1 MEPIDWENRIKELE
15 EAHLILQQKFKTS
28 ELERSQLEALNQTKE
43 SLLKTVTQE
52 FINSEDILKA
62 KMSQLE
68 KALLNQQAMQLKLI
82 EAEKM
87 SALGILVAGIAHEIN
102 NPVNFIYGNITY
114 VNDYTADI
122 LQLLEMYQNRYP
134 ETDAEIEDF
143 IEKIDLNFLRED
155 LLKTLSSMKVGSERI
170 REIVLTL
177 RNFARVDEAEKKPVN
192 IHEGIDSTLLILQ
205 NLIKEKPG
213 DRAIKIV
220 KNYGNLPKVECYA
233 GQLNQV
239 FMNII
244 NNAIDA
250 LRELDQKRSLGEIES
265 NPSQIVIT
273 TSIVSENW
281 AKISIKDNGLGM
293 NEAVRGKIFDPFF
306 TTKPVGHGTGLGLSI
321 SYQIVVDKHGGRLE
335 CISAVGE
342 GTELAIEIPIA
353 NSRSSRSIEL
363 N

>member
-1 MEPIDWENRIKELE
+1 MSPIDWEENIKNLE
-15 EAHLILQQKFKTS
+15 SANLILRQKLEIS
-28 ELERSQLEALNQTKE
+28 ETKRSQLEVQNQEKE
-43 SLLKTVTQE
+43 FLLKTVTQE
-52 FINSEDILKA
+52 FIDAEQKLKA
-62 KMSQLE
+62 RMSKLE
-68 KALLNQQAMQLKLI
+68 KALQNQQAMQIKLI

-122 LQLLEMYQNRYP
+122 LKLLEMYQNRYP
-134 ETDAEIEDF
+134 ETAPEIEDY

-205 NLIKEKPG
+205 NLIKGKPG
-213 DRAIKIV
+213 FRAIEIV
-220 KNYGNLPKVECYA
+220 KKYGNLPKLECYP

-239 FMNII
+239 FMNMI
-244 NNAIDA
+244 NNAVDA
-250 LRELDQKRSLGEIES
+250 LREQEKKSSSEELEAKPSLIE
-265 NPSQIVIT
+265 IT
-273 TSIVSENW
+273 TSVISKNW
-281 AKISIKDNGLGM
+281 ARISIKDNGVGM
-293 NEAVRGKIFDPFF
+293 SESVKSKIFDPFF

-335 CISAVGE
+335 
-342 GTELAIEIPIA
+342 
-353 NSRSSRSIEL
+353 
-363 N
+363 

>member
-1 MEPIDWENRIKELE
+1 MEPTDWENRIKELE
-15 EAHLILQQKFKTS
+15 KENRILRKKLETS
-28 ELERSQLEALNQTKE
+28 ESERNQLESLNQKKE
-43 SLLKTVTQE
+43 SLLQIVTEE
-52 FINSEDILKA
+52 FRDSENILKA
-62 KMSQLE
+62 RMSTLE
-68 KALLNQQAMQLKLI
+68 KALENQQTMQLKLI

-114 VNDYTADI
+114 VNDYAGDI
-122 LQLLEMYQNRYP
+122 LKLLAMYQDRYP
-134 ETDAEIEDF
+134 EIDAEIEAF
-143 IEKIDLNFLRED
+143 IDKIDLNFLRED

-205 NLIKEKPG
+205 NLTKEKPG
-213 DRAIKIV
+213 HAAIKIV
-220 KNYGNLPKVECYA
+220 KNYGLLPKIECYA

-244 NNAIDA
+244 NNAVDA
-250 LRELDQKRSLGEIES
+250 VRERDQKLSIGEIEA

-273 TSIVSENW
+273 TSILSENW
-281 AKISIKDNGLGM
+281 TRISIKDNGLGM
-293 NEAVRGKIFDPFF
+293 NETVKGKIFNPFF

-335 CISAVGE
+335 CISAMGE
-342 GTELAIEIPIA
+342 GTEFVIEIPIA
-353 NSRSSRSIEL
+353 NSRS
-363 N
+363 

>member
-1 MEPIDWENRIKELE
+1 MEPTDWEKRIKKLE
-15 EAHLILQQKFKTS
+15 NENLILRKQLENS
-28 ELERSQLEALNQTKE
+28 ETERSQSEALNKKKE
-43 SLLKTVTQE
+43 SLLKILTE
-52 FINSEDILKA
+52 DFRDSEKKLKA
-62 KMSQLE
+62 RISTLE
-68 KALLNQQAMQLKLI
+68 TALNNQQTMQLKLI

-114 VNDYTADI
+114 VNDYAADI
-122 LQLLEMYQNRYP
+122 LKLLAMYQDRYP
-134 ETDAEIEDF
+134 ETDAEIEEF
-143 IEKIDLNFLRED
+143 LEKIDIDFLRED
-155 LLKTLSSMKVGSERI
+155 LLKTLSSMKLGSERI

-205 NLIKEKPG
+205 HLTKEQPG
-213 DRAIKIV
+213 HSAIKFI
-220 KNYGNLPKVECYA
+220 KSYGDLPKVECYA

-244 NNAIDA
+244 NNAVDA
-250 LRELDQKRSLGEIES
+250 LREREQKSSLDELEA
-265 NPSQIVIT
+265 NPVQMTIT
-273 TSIVSENW
+273 TSIIADNW
-281 AKISIKDNGLGM
+281 ARISIKDNGLGM
-293 NEAVRGKIFDPFF
+293 KESVKAKIFDPFF

-335 CISAVGE
+335 CISAIGE

-353 NSRSSRSIEL
+353 NSRS
-363 N
+363 

>member
-1 MEPIDWENRIKELE
+1 MEPRDWEKRIKELE
-15 EAHLILQQKFKTS
+15 KENRILRKKLENS
-28 ELERSQLEALNQTKE
+28 ETERSQLQALNQKKE
-43 SLLKTVTQE
+43 SLLKKLTQE
-52 FINSEDILKA
+52 FRDSENLLKA
-62 KMSQLE
+62 RMSTLE
-68 KALLNQQAMQLKLI
+68 KALENQQTMQLKLI

-114 VNDYTADI
+114 VNDYAGDI
-122 LQLLEMYQNRYP
+122 LKLLAMYQDRYP
-134 ETDAEIEDF
+134 ETDAEIEAF
-143 IEKIDLNFLRED
+143 IDKIDLNFLRED

-205 NLIKEKPG
+205 NLTKEKPG
-213 DRAIKIV
+213 YAAIKIV
-220 KNYGNLPKVECYA
+220 KNYGLLPKIECYA

-244 NNAIDA
+244 NNAVDA
-250 LRELDQKRSLGEIES
+250 VRERDQKLSIGEIEA

-273 TSIVSENW
+273 TSIFSENW
-281 AKISIKDNGLGM
+281 TRISIKDNGLGM
-293 NEAVRGKIFDPFF
+293 NETVKGKIFNPFF

-335 CISAVGE
+335 CISAMGE
-342 GTELAIEIPIA
+342 GTEFVIEIPIA
-353 NSRSSRSIEL
+353 NSRS
-363 N
+363 

>member
-1 MEPIDWENRIKELE
+1 MEPTDWKNRIKELE
-15 EAHLILQQKFKTS
+15 NENRILREKLETS
-28 ELERSQLEALNQTKE
+28 ETERSQLEALNQKQE
-43 SLLKTVTQE
+43 SLLKIVTEE
-52 FINSEDILKA
+52 FRDSENILKA
-62 KMSQLE
+62 KMSTLE
-68 KALLNQQAMQLKLI
+68 KALENQQTMQLKLI

-114 VNDYTADI
+114 VNDYAGDI
-122 LQLLEMYQNRYP
+122 LKLLAMYQDRYP

-143 IEKIDLNFLRED
+143 LEKIDLDFLRED

-205 NLIKEKPG
+205 NLTKQRQGYP
-213 DRAIKIV
+213 AIKIV
-220 KNYGNLPKVECYA
+220 KNYGKLPKVECYP

-244 NNAIDA
+244 NNAVDA
-250 LRELDQKRSLGEIES
+250 LRERDQKCSIGEIEA
-265 NPSQIVIT
+265 NPSQLVIT
-273 TSIVSENW
+273 TSIIGANW
-281 AKISIKDNGLGM
+281 ARISIKDNGLGM
-293 NEAVRGKIFDPFF
+293 NESVKGKIFNPFF

-335 CISAVGE
+335 CISAIGE
-342 GTELAIEIPIA
+342 GTEFAIEIPIA
-353 NSRSSRSIEL
+353 KSRS
-363 N
+363 

>member
-1 MEPIDWENRIKELE
+1 MEPTDWENKIKNLE
-15 EAHLILQQKFKTS
+15 NANLILRQKLERS
-28 ELERSQLEALNQTKE
+28 EAERSQLEVQNQEKTF
-43 SLLKTVTQE
+43 LLKTVCQE
-52 FINSEDILKA
+52 FIESEKKLKA
-62 KMSQLE
+62 RMSKLE
-68 KALLNQQAMQLKLI
+68 KALENQKAMQIKLI

-114 VNDYTADI
+114 VNDYTGDI
-122 LQLLEMYQNRYP
+122 LKLLEMYQNRYP

-192 IHEGIDSTLLILQ
+192 IHEGIDSTLVILQ
-205 NLIKEKPG
+205 NSIKEKPG
-213 DRAIKIV
+213 LRAIKIV
-220 KNYGNLPKVECYA
+220 KNYGDLPKIECYP

-244 NNAIDA
+244 NNAVDA
-250 LRELDQKRSLGEIES
+250 LREQEKQSSTDELEA
-265 NPSQIVIT
+265 NPSLIEIT
-273 TSIVSENW
+273 TSVISNNW
-281 AKISIKDNGLGM
+281 ARVSIKDNGLGM
-293 NEAVRGKIFDPFF
+293 NESVKAKIFDPFF

-342 GTELAIEIPIA
+342 GTEFAIEIPIVA
-353 NSRSSRSIEL
+353 KSSS
-363 N
+363 

>member
-1 MEPIDWENRIKELE
+1 MEPTDWENRIKELE
-15 EAHLILQQKFKTS
+15 KENRILRKKLETS
-28 ELERSQLEALNQTKE
+28 ESERNQLAALNQKIE
-43 SLLKTVTQE
+43 SLLKIVTEE
-52 FINSEDILKA
+52 FRDSENILKA
-62 KMSQLE
+62 RMSTLE
-68 KALLNQQAMQLKLI
+68 KALENQQTMQLKLI

-114 VNDYTADI
+114 VNDYAGDI
-122 LQLLEMYQNRYP
+122 LKLLAMYQDRYP
-134 ETDAEIEDF
+134 ETDAEIEAF
-143 IEKIDLNFLRED
+143 IDKIDLNFLRED

-205 NLIKEKPG
+205 SLTKEKPG
-213 DRAIKIV
+213 HPALKIIKT
-220 KNYGNLPKVECYA
+220 YGELPKIECYP

-244 NNAIDA
+244 KNAVDA
-250 LRELDQKRSLGEIES
+250 LREQDHNRSLGEIEA

-273 TSIVSENW
+273 TSSMGANW

-293 NEAVRGKIFDPFF
+293 NESVKGKIFNPFF

-335 CISAVGE
+335 CISAIGE
-342 GTELAIEIPIA
+342 GTEFVIEIPIA
-353 NSRSSRSIEL
+353 NSRS
-363 N
+363 

>member
-1 MEPIDWENRIKELE
+1 MEPTDWENRIKELE
-15 EAHLILQQKFKTS
+15 KENRILRKKLETS
-28 ELERSQLEALNQTKE
+28 ESERNQLEALNQKKE
-43 SLLKTVTQE
+43 SLLKIVTAE
-52 FINSEDILKA
+52 FIDSEKILIA
-62 KMSQLE
+62 RISTLE
-68 KALLNQQAMQLKLI
+68 KALENQQTMQLKLI

-114 VNDYTADI
+114 VNDYAGD
-122 LQLLEMYQNRYP
+122 LLKLLAMYQDRYP
-134 ETDAEIEDF
+134 ETDAEIEAF
-143 IEKIDLNFLRED
+143 IDKIDLNFLRED

-205 NLIKEKPG
+205 NLTKEKPG
-213 DRAIKIV
+213 HAAIKIV
-220 KNYGNLPKVECYA
+220 KNYGQLPKVECYA

-244 NNAIDA
+244 HNAVDA
-250 LRELDQKRSLGEIES
+250 VRERDQKLSIGEIEA

-273 TSIVSENW
+273 TSIFSENW
-281 AKISIKDNGLGM
+281 TRISIKDNGLGM
-293 NEAVRGKIFDPFF
+293 NEAVKGKIFNPFF

-335 CISAVGE
+335 CISAMGE
-342 GTELAIEIPIA
+342 GTEFVIEIPIA
-353 NSRSSRSIEL
+353 NSRS
-363 N
+363 

>member
-1 MEPIDWENRIKELE
+1 MQPKDWKNRIKELE
-15 EAHLILQQKFKTS
+15 KANQLLQQKLENS
-28 ELERSQLEALNQTKE
+28 ETERSQLEALHQKTE
-43 SLLKTVTQE
+43 SLLKTVT
-52 FINSEDILKA
+52 EDFRDYEKSVKA
-62 KMSQLE
+62 RMSTLE
-68 KALLNQQAMQLKLI
+68 KALLNQQTTQIKLI

-114 VNDYTADI
+114 VNDYAGDI
-122 LQLLEMYQNRYP
+122 LKLLAMYQDRHP

-143 IEKIDLNFLRED
+143 MEKIDIDFLRED

-192 IHEGIDSTLLILQ
+192 IHEGIESTLLILQ
-205 NLIKEKPG
+205 HLTKEKPG
-213 DRAIKIV
+213 HSAIKFI
-220 KNYGNLPKVECYA
+220 KNYGNLPKIECYA

-244 NNAIDA
+244 NNAVDA
-250 LRELDQKRSLGEIES
+250 LREREQKSSLDEIEA
-265 NPSQIVIT
+265 NPMQMTIT
-273 TSIVSENW
+273 TSIISENW
-281 AKISIKDNGLGM
+281 ARISIKDNGMGM
-293 NEAVRGKIFDPFF
+293 NEAVRAKIFDPFF
-306 TTKPVGHGTGLGLSI
+306 TTKPVGQGTGLGLSI

-335 CISAVGE
+335 CISAIGE

-353 NSRSSRSIEL
+353 NSGS
-363 N
+363 

>member
-1 MEPIDWENRIKELE
+1 MEPTDWENRIKELE
-15 EAHLILQQKFKTS
+15 NENRILREKLETS
-28 ELERSQLEALNQTKE
+28 GTERSQLEALNQKKE
-43 SLLKTVTQE
+43 SLLKTVTEE
-52 FINSEDILKA
+52 FRNSEKILKA
-62 KMSQLE
+62 RMSTLE
-68 KALLNQQAMQLKLI
+68 KALLNQQTMQIKLI

-114 VNDYTADI
+114 VNGYAGDI
-122 LQLLEMYQNRYP
+122 LKLLAMYQDRYP
-134 ETDAEIEDF
+134 ETDAEIEAF
-143 IEKIDLNFLRED
+143 LEKIDLDFLRED

-192 IHEGIDSTLLILQ
+192 IHEGIDSTLLIVQHLTKQ
-205 NLIKEKPG
+205 KPG
-213 DRAIKIV
+213 HPAINIIKD
-220 KNYGNLPKVECYA
+220 YGELPKVECYA

-244 NNAIDA
+244 NNAVDA
-250 LRELDQKRSLGEIES
+250 LREREQKRSLDEIEA

-273 TSIVSENW
+273 TSIISENW
-281 AKISIKDNGLGM
+281 ARISIKDNGLGM
-293 NEAVRGKIFDPFF
+293 NESVKGKIFNPFF
-306 TTKPVGHGTGLGLSI
+306 TTKPVGNGTGLGLSI

-335 CISAVGE
+335 CISAIGE

-353 NSRSSRSIEL
+353 NSR

>member
-1 MEPIDWENRIKELE
+1 MEPTDWENRIKELE
-15 EAHLILQQKFKTS
+15 NENRILREKLENS
-28 ELERSQLEALNQTKE
+28 ETERSQLQALNQKKE
-43 SLLKTVTQE
+43 SLLKKLTEEVRD
-52 FINSEDILKA
+52 SENILRA
-62 KMSQLE
+62 KMSTLE
-68 KALLNQQAMQLKLI
+68 KTLENQQTTQIKLI

-114 VNDYTADI
+114 VNDYAGDI
-122 LQLLEMYQNRYP
+122 LKLLAMYQDRYP
-134 ETDAEIEDF
+134 ETDAEIEAF
-143 IEKIDLNFLRED
+143 LEKIDIDFLRED

-177 RNFARVDEAEKKPVN
+177 RNFARVDEGEKKPVN

-205 NLIKEKPG
+205 HLTKKKPG
-213 DRAIKIV
+213 YFAIKFI
-220 KNYGNLPKVECYA
+220 KNYGYLPKVECYV

-244 NNAIDA
+244 NNAVDA
-250 LRELDQKRSLGEIES
+250 LREREQKSSLDEIKT
-265 NPSQIVIT
+265 NPSQITIT
-273 TSIVSENW
+273 TSIISENW
-281 AKISIKDNGLGM
+281 ARISIKDNGLGM
-293 NEAVRGKIFDPFF
+293 NEAVKAKIFDPFF

-335 CISAVGE
+335 CISAIGE

-353 NSRSSRSIEL
+353 KSRS
-363 N
+363 

>member
-1 MEPIDWENRIKELE
+1 MEQTDWDNRIKELE
-15 EAHLILQQKFKTS
+15 KENRILREKLETS
-28 ELERSQLEALNQTKE
+28 ETERNQLQAFNQKKE
-43 SLLKTVTQE
+43 SLLKTLTEE
-52 FINSEDILKA
+52 FKDSENILKA
-62 KMSQLE
+62 RISTLE
-68 KALLNQQAMQLKLI
+68 KALENQQTTQLKLI

-114 VNDYTADI
+114 VNDYAGDI
-122 LQLLEMYQNRYP
+122 LKLLAMYQDRYP
-134 ETDAEIEDF
+134 ETDAEIETF

-177 RNFARVDEAEKKPVN
+177 RNFARVDEGENKPVN

-205 NLIKEKPG
+205 HLTKEKPG
-213 DRAIKIV
+213 PSAIKFI
-220 KNYGNLPKVECYA
+220 KSYGYLPKVECYV

-244 NNAIDA
+244 NNAVDA
-250 LRELDQKRSLGEIES
+250 LREREQKSSRNEIEA
-265 NPSQIVIT
+265 NPIQMIIT
-273 TSIVSENW
+273 TSILSKNW
-281 AKISIKDNGLGM
+281 VRISIKDNGLGI
-293 NEAVRGKIFDPFF
+293 NEAVKAKIFDPFF

-335 CISAVGE
+335 CISTIGE
-342 GTELAIEIPIA
+342 GTELVIEIPIA
-353 NSRSSRSIEL
+353 NSRS
-363 N
+363 

>member
-1 MEPIDWENRIKELE
+1 MEPKDWENRIKELDKE
-15 EAHLILQQKFKTS
+15 NRILRKKLETS
-28 ELERSQLEALNQTKE
+28 ESERNQLEALNQKKE
-43 SLLKTVTQE
+43 SLLKIVTEE
-52 FINSEDILKA
+52 FRESENILKA
-62 KMSQLE
+62 KMSTLE
-68 KALLNQQAMQLKLI
+68 KALEDQQTMQLKLI

-114 VNDYTADI
+114 VNDYAGDI
-122 LQLLEMYQNRYP
+122 LKLLAMYQDRYP
-134 ETDAEIEDF
+134 ETDAEIEAF
-143 IEKIDLNFLRED
+143 IDKIDLNFLRED

-205 NLIKEKPG
+205 NLTKEKPG
-213 DRAIKIV
+213 HAAIKIV
-220 KNYGNLPKVECYA
+220 KNYGQLPKIECYA

-244 NNAIDA
+244 NNAVDA
-250 LRELDQKRSLGEIES
+250 VRERDQKLSIGEIEA

-273 TSIVSENW
+273 TSIFSENW
-281 AKISIKDNGLGM
+281 TRISIKDNGLGM
-293 NEAVRGKIFDPFF
+293 NETVKGKIFNPFF

-335 CISAVGE
+335 CISAMGE
-342 GTELAIEIPIA
+342 GTEFVIEIPIA
-353 NSRSSRSIEL
+353 NSRS
-363 N
+363 

>member
-1 MEPIDWENRIKELE
+1 MEPTDWENRIKELE
-15 EAHLILQQKFKTS
+15 KENRILRKKLETS
-28 ELERSQLEALNQTKE
+28 ESERNQLEALNQKKE
-43 SLLKTVTQE
+43 SLLKIVTAE
-52 FINSEDILKA
+52 FIDSEKILIA
-62 KMSQLE
+62 RISTLE
-68 KALLNQQAMQLKLI
+68 KALENQQTMQLKLI

-114 VNDYTADI
+114 VNDYTGD
-122 LQLLEMYQNRYP
+122 LLKLLAMYQDRYP
-134 ETDAEIEDF
+134 ETDAEIEAF
-143 IEKIDLNFLRED
+143 IDKIDLNFLRED

-205 NLIKEKPG
+205 NLTKEKPG
-213 DRAIKIV
+213 HAAIKIV
-220 KNYGNLPKVECYA
+220 KNYGQLPKIECYA

-244 NNAIDA
+244 NNAVDA
-250 LRELDQKRSLGEIES
+250 VRERDQKLSIGEIEA

-273 TSIVSENW
+273 TSIFSENW
-281 AKISIKDNGLGM
+281 TRISIKDNGLGM
-293 NEAVRGKIFDPFF
+293 NEAVKGKIFNPFF

-335 CISAVGE
+335 CISAMGE
-342 GTELAIEIPIA
+342 GTEFVIEIPIA
-353 NSRSSRSIEL
+353 NSRS
-363 N
+363 

>member
-1 MEPIDWENRIKELE
+1 MEPTDWENRIKELE
-15 EAHLILQQKFKTS
+15 KANLILREKLETS
-28 ELERSQLEALNQTKE
+28 EAERSQLEALNQEKE
-43 SLLKTVTQE
+43 FLLKTVTQK
-52 FINSEDILKA
+52 FIDSEKILKER
-62 KMSQLE
+62 MSTLE
-68 KALLNQQAMQLKLI
+68 KALENQQAMQIKLI

-114 VNDYTADI
+114 VNDYTGDI
-122 LQLLEMYQNRYP
+122 LKLLEMYQNRYT

-143 IEKIDLNFLRED
+143 LEKIDLNFLRED
-155 LLKTLSSMKVGSERI
+155 LLKTLASMKVGSERI

-205 NLIKEKPG
+205 NLTKEKPG
-213 DRAIKIV
+213 YPAIEIMKD
-220 KNYGNLPKVECYA
+220 YGNLPKIECYP

-250 LRELDQKRSLGEIES
+250 VRERDKKRSLGEIEV

-273 TSIVSENW
+273 TSIISGNRVR
-281 AKISIKDNGLGM
+281 ISIKDNALGM
-293 NEAVRGKIFDPFF
+293 NEAVKGKIFDPFF

-342 GTELAIEIPIA
+342 GTEFAIEIPIA
-353 NSRSSRSIEL
+353 KSRSYSS
-363 N
+363 

>member
-1 MEPIDWENRIKELE
+1 MEPTDWENRIKELE
-15 EAHLILQQKFKTS
+15 KANLILREKLETS
-28 ELERSQLEALNQTKE
+28 EAERSPLEALNQEKE
-43 SLLKTVTQE
+43 FLLKTVTQK
-52 FINSEDILKA
+52 FIDSEKILKDR
-62 KMSQLE
+62 MSTLE
-68 KALLNQQAMQLKLI
+68 KALENQQAMQIKLI

-114 VNDYTADI
+114 VNDYTGDI
-122 LQLLEMYQNRYP
+122 LKLLEMYQNRYT

-143 IEKIDLNFLRED
+143 LEKIDLNFLRED

-205 NLIKEKPG
+205 NLTKEKPG
-213 DRAIKIV
+213 YPAIEIM
-220 KNYGNLPKVECYA
+220 KNYGNLPKIECYP

-244 NNAIDA
+244 NNAVDA
-250 LRELDQKRSLGEIES
+250 VRERDQKHSPSEIEA
-265 NPSQIVIT
+265 NPSQIAIT
-273 TSIVSENW
+273 TSIISENW
-281 AKISIKDNGLGM
+281 ARISIKDNGLGM
-293 NEAVRGKIFDPFF
+293 NEAVKGKIFDPFF

-342 GTELAIEIPIA
+342 GTEFAIEIPIA